1 MPTPDPM
8 TALRD
13 RALRSSTAW
22 LLPLL
27 LLAGCAGASYAPDR
41 DAAYG
46 MAVEKVLVER
56 WSDAARASWQYLE
69 GATPDD
75 ERYDRAQMLMA
86 RAMEGLDLT
95 HAASLWYLDVAQARR
110 LPDVVDEAV
119 AGLERIVLGGPHDE
133 ATIVR
138 GFLATAEVTAMPP
151 RQRDF
156 VAYMQG
162 LDSVR
167 RDLDDWADAQF
178 ARIGEDSPYH
188 ARARFVRAVRLLSDR
203 RWEDARAA
211 LEELHEDRDTLPSD
225 VRTEAALAL
234 ARLSME
240 QRRWREAVERYEE
253 VEDLAT
259 TRPELLL
266 EMAWAY
272 FYLGDSRQALGRLI
286 ALDAPA
292 YQGLIAPERFLLEAF
307 CLRRLCQFEPARIA
321 AVRLREAYGDAIDDI
336 YGGVLPLQS
345 EPLRAAAKQRGRA
358 RELARFLARLE
369 VEERKVRDSRGS
381 LGDPLTDKLLDVY
394 ADGLFET
401 ERRLEEALRDEVR
414 VLADELVA
422 AEDGVRLVLHE
433 LSVGLLRGRRRPPGP
448 PEAPEVKI
456 EASGERVFYRFV
468 NEFWTDEVDD
478 LLVRIE
484 DRCLQ

>member
-1 MPTPDPM
+1 MLDPM
-8 TALRD
+8 HAART
-13 RALRSSTAW
+13 
-22 LLPLL
+22 LPLA
-27 LLAGCAGASYAPDR
+27 LLALALASCAGPSFAPDR

-46 MAVEKVLVER
+46 VAVERVLDER
-56 WSDAARASWQYLE
+56 WASAARASWQYLE

-75 ERYDRAQMLMA
+75 ERYDRAQMLLA
-86 RAMEGLDLT
+86 RSVEGLDLSY
-95 HAASLWYLDVAQARR
+95 AASLWYLDVAQARR

-119 AGLERIVLGGPHDE
+119 AGLERIVRGGPHDE

-151 RQRDF
+151 QQQSF

-167 RDLDDWADAQF
+167 RNLDAWADAQF
-178 ARIGEDSPYH
+178 ARIDEESPYH
-188 ARARFVRAVRLLSDR
+188 ARARFVKAVRLLSER
-203 RWEDARAA
+203 RWDEARVA
-211 LEELHEDRDTLPSD
+211 LEALLEDDDALPED
-225 VRTEAALAL
+225 VRAEVDLAL
-234 ARLSME
+234 ARLAME
-240 QRRWREAVERYEE
+240 QRRWRDAVELYDG

-292 YQGLIAPERFLLEAF
+292 YRGLIAPERFLLEAF

-321 AVRLREAYGDAIDDI
+321 AVRLRDAYGAAIEDI
-336 YGGVLPLQS
+336 YRGILPLQS
-345 EPLRAAAKQRGRA
+345 EPLRAAAKQRGEA

-369 VEERKVRDSRGS
+369 REERWVRAERGS
-381 LGDPLTDKLLDVY
+381 LGDPLTDKLLAVY

-401 ERRLEEALRDEVR
+401 ERRLEEALRVEVR
-414 VLADELVA
+414 LLADELVA